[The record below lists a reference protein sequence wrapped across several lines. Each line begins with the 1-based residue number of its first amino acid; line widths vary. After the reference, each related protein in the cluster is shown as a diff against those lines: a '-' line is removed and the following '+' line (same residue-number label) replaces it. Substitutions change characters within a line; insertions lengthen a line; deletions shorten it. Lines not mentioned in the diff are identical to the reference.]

1 MAEILEIGAA
11 QLESSDTG
19 ANQSSF
25 EQILAIVCDRIDTLR
40 GSQPELDRRGIPRKK
55 TALRAQCSGDW
66 GASPCLI
73 SDLSEGGMA
82 FVCGHLHG
90 IGDLVSLDFST
101 PRGRNFRVEA
111 IVRHVTGPY
120 IGVEFQHLNWQQH
133 RDIAASLTVVTLPA
147 RESEASS
154 ARRAAS

>member
-11 QLESSDTG
+11 QLETSDSG

-25 EQILAIVCDRIDTLR
+25 ERILAIVCDRIDTLR

-55 TALRAQCSGDW
+55 TALRAQCSGEW
-66 GASPCLI
+66 GGSPCLI
-73 SDLSEGGMA
+73 SDLSEEGMA

-90 IGDLVSLDFST
+90 IGDRVRIDFST
-101 PRGRNFRVEA
+101 PRGKNFRVEA
-111 IVRHVTGPY
+111 IVRHITGPY
-120 IGVEFQHLNWQQH
+120 IGVEFQHLTGQQR

-147 RESEASS
+147 RENEQAS
-154 ARRAAS
+154 ARLAAS